1 MALDAILRGVTS
13 GTGAEVAGTNQL
25 KVIPETNVSSNP
37 SNVGAIRSFSEN
49 DPGAVTGSP
58 YLKSPETG
66 ADYRLRVGVDTVLFT
81 DTFNATAQN
90 TAVWKH
96 AFTTMTMTQ
105 SAGFLNINAAG
116 TSTVSA
122 NYAYLQTWKHF
133 PLIGTAPLAVEFTG
147 ALTSVA
153 LQANEV
159 YQFGLGVAQAAAD
172 PVDGAWF
179 ELTSAGLYGVMR
191 YNSGVATKQLLSA
204 TARTLGQ
211 NYKYSVVVGERE
223 IEFWI
228 DDVFYGEMS
237 IPAGQSQPFLTT
249 SLPVFIQKY
258 NNGTV
263 GSSPSSI
270 FKMGDITVSLMD
282 LATYKPWS
290 HQMAGQGYSHQ
301 GQNGGTMG
309 SNSFFTNSALP
320 TTGLPVNTALTT
332 NLPTGVGGGRG
343 LATLW
348 NIAATDMVLS
358 QGTNPAGGVNQTPRT
373 LFITGVT
380 ISAVSATAAW
390 TAPAA
395 GAHSIMFGI
404 YWGSSA
410 VTLAQSESGSF
421 TTATV
426 KAFRRK
432 FLGFMNWATGATAIG
447 TPPDRGPISVTFDS
461 PIVVNPGENV
471 GIFAQMHN
479 GAATA
484 TGGLLFT
491 YDFDHYYQ

>member
-1 MALDAILRGVTS
+1 MALDAIIRGVT
-13 GTGAEVAGTNQL
+13 GGGGAEVAGTNQL
-25 KVIPETNVSSNP
+25 KVIPETDAVANP
-37 SNVGAIRSFSEN
+37 GNVGGVRIFSEN
-49 DPGAVTGSP
+49 DPGSITGSP
-58 YLKSPETG
+58 YLRSPETSS
-66 ADYRLRVGVDTVLFT
+66 DYRLRVGLDTILFT

-90 TAVWKH
+90 TGVWKH

-116 TSTVSA
+116 TSTVSG
-122 NYAYLQTWKHF
+122 NYAYLQTWKYF
-133 PLIGTAPLAVEFTG
+133 PIIGTCPLSVEFTG
-147 ALTSVA
+147 SLTSVA
-153 LQANEV
+153 LQANEI
-159 YQFGLGVAQAAAD
+159 YQFGLGVALAAAD

-191 YNSGVATKQLLSA
+191 YNSGTATKQLLTS

-211 NYKYSVVVGERE
+211 NYKFAIVVGERE

-228 DDVFYGEMS
+228 DDIFYGEMS
-237 IPAGQSQPFLTT
+237 IPAGQSQPFLSTA
-249 SLPVFIQKY
+249 LPVFVEKY
-258 NNGTV
+258 NGNTV
-263 GSSPSSI
+263 GASPSSI

-282 LATYKPWS
+282 AATYKPWA
-290 HQMAGQGYSHQ
+290 HQMAGQGFSGQ

-309 SNSFFTNSALP
+309 ANTFFTNSAYP
-320 TTGLPVNTALTT
+320 TTGLPVNTALTA
-332 NLPTGVGGGRG
+332 NLPTGLSGGRG

-348 NIAATDMVLS
+348 NLASTDMVMT
-358 QGTNPAGGVNQTPRT
+358 QGTNPIGGVNQTPRA

-380 ISAVSATAAW
+380 INAVSHTAAW

-395 GAHSIMFGI
+395 GGHSLLWGL
-404 YWGSSA
+404 YYGSSA
-410 VTLAQSESGSF
+410 VTLAQAESGSF

-432 FLGFMNWATGATAIG
+432 FLGFMTWATGAAAVG

-471 GIFAQMHN
+471 GLFCQMTN
-479 GAATA
+479 GAVTA
-484 TGGLLFT
+484 TGGLFFT